1 MGVTTSNLIMGP
13 ARLFVAA
20 FGATE
25 PSDTSVSN
33 SLENT
38 SASASWTDVGGT
50 SGGVTLVLNQTYTE
64 LTVDQLTQR
73 PESRRT
79 QIESMINTS
88 FAEPT
93 LENLAIILNDGTAAS
108 GSGFKSFVPDED
120 DSSSQPTYRAYCL
133 QGFGPGGLRRW
144 VFVRKALNTAN
155 IESAYSKDG
164 QTLYPASLMAHYV
177 SPSVKAYKI
186 VDQTA

>member
-1 MGVTTSNLIMGP
+1 MAVTTSNLIMGP

-25 PSDTSVSN
+25 PADGDVDN

-38 SASASWTDVGGT
+38 SASGGWTDVGGT
-50 SGGVTLVLNQTYTE
+50 DGGVTLVLNQEYTA
-64 LTVDQLTQR
+64 LSVDQLTIR

-79 QIESMINTS
+79 SIESMINTS

-93 LENLAIILNDGTAAS
+93 LENLAILLNDGTSAS
-108 GSGFKSFVPDED
+108 GSGFKSFEPDED

-133 QGFGPGGLRRW
+133 QGFAPGGNRRW
-144 VFVRKALNTAN
+144 VFVRKALNTASM
-155 IESAYSKDG
+155 ESAYSKEN
-164 QTLYPASLMAHYV
+164 QTFYPASLMAHYV
-177 SPSVKAYKI
+177 STSVKAYKI